1 MNLTKAAKTCTMIT
15 KKQNKNQ
22 NPKNTT
28 ALKEIKEEPNKSKDI
43 PCSWNRRFHVV
54 KMVVFSK
61 LTYTLNVIS
70 LKIQLG
76 FVVVEI

>member
-1 MNLTKAAKTCTMIT
+1 
-15 KKQNKNQ
+15 
-22 NPKNTT
+22 
-28 ALKEIKEEPNKSKDI
+28 LKEIKEEPNKSKDI
-43 PCSWNRRFHVV
+43 PCSWIRRLHVV
-54 KMVVFSK
+54 KMVIFSK